1 MCVIAAMA
9 SLGGRQGPEVL
20 RLVSYWAL
28 APPPSSHLA
37 AQLSCARLAELR
49 SIRAVV
55 SNARK
60 RATQRARS
68 LHLAAEQVA
77 LLV

>member
-28 APPPSSHLA
+28 APPLEASSHLA

-68 LHLAAEQVA
+68 LH
-77 LLV
+77 

>member
-28 APPPSSHLA
+28 APPPSGYHLA

-68 LHLAAEQVA
+68 LH
-77 LLV
+77 